1 MWYKDTDNYLSNL
14 EYTDTKVKH
23 KATPQI
29 TVQVTTL
36 NIRWTSFYIFTS
48 NIVDTSHVW
57 LLSTWVVASESVKLY
72 F

>member
-14 EYTDTKVKH
+14 EYTDTNVKH

-36 NIRWTSFYIFTS
+36 NIR
-48 NIVDTSHVW
+48 
-57 LLSTWVVASESVKLY
+57 
-72 F
+72 